1 MVLEKERKK
10 KTRIVC
16 TIGPASE
23 DKKVLTKLVQAGMN
37 VMRLNFS
44 HIRSQGF
51 GCSPIKAVREL
62 GSERRETV
70 RSPLGAQHI
79 PKTLLCHDGGSFL
92 LWCVAELGPLW
103 RKRHLPRV
111 GGGCLAEGGK
121 EAGRCYYL

>member
-44 HIRSQGF
+44 HGDFEEHGGRI
-51 GCSPIKAVREL
+51 
-62 GSERRETV
+62 
-70 RSPLGAQHI
+70 
-79 PKTLLCHDGGSFL
+79 KTLREINKELNKNVAILLELVISLMEKLNSKKVKFL
-92 LWCVAELGPLW
+92 LSVL
-103 RKRHLPRV
+103 KIS
-111 GGGCLAEGGK
+111 
-121 EAGRCYYL
+121 

>member
-44 HIRSQGF
+44 HGDFEEHGGRI
-51 GCSPIKAVREL
+51 
-62 GSERRETV
+62 
-70 RSPLGAQHI
+70 
-79 PKTLLCHDGGSFL
+79 KTLREINKELNKNVAMKLELVISLVEKLNSKKVKFL
-92 LWCVAELGPLW
+92 LSV
-103 RKRHLPRV
+103 
-111 GGGCLAEGGK
+111 
-121 EAGRCYYL
+121 

>member
-44 HIRSQGF
+44 HGDFEEHGGRI
-51 GCSPIKAVREL
+51 
-62 GSERRETV
+62 
-70 RSPLGAQHI
+70 
-79 PKTLLCHDGGSFL
+79 KTLREINKELNKRLTRRKNVSIDYY
-92 LWCVAELGPLW
+92 VASLGE
-103 RKRHLPRV
+103 V
-111 GGGCLAEGGK
+111 CND
-121 EAGRCYYL
+121 

>member
-44 HIRSQGF
+44 HGDFEEHGGRI
-51 GCSPIKAVREL
+51 
-62 GSERRETV
+62 
-70 RSPLGAQHI
+70 
-79 PKTLLCHDGGSFL
+79 KTLREINKELNKNVAILLDTKDLKLELVISLVEKLNSKKVKFL
-92 LWCVAELGPLW
+92 LSV
-103 RKRHLPRV
+103 
-111 GGGCLAEGGK
+111 
-121 EAGRCYYL
+121 

>member
-44 HIRSQGF
+44 HGDFEEHGGRI
-51 GCSPIKAVREL
+51 
-62 GSERRETV
+62 
-70 RSPLGAQHI
+70 
-79 PKTLLCHDGGSFL
+79 KTLREINKELNKNVAILLKDLKLELVISLVEKLNSKKVKFL
-92 LWCVAELGPLW
+92 LSV
-103 RKRHLPRV
+103 
-111 GGGCLAEGGK
+111 
-121 EAGRCYYL
+121 

>member
-44 HIRSQGF
+44 HGDFEEHGGRIKQKRSYLIR
-51 GCSPIKAVREL
+51 
-62 GSERRETV
+62 
-70 RSPLGAQHI
+70 
-79 PKTLLCHDGGSFL
+79 
-92 LWCVAELGPLW
+92 
-103 RKRHLPRV
+103 
-111 GGGCLAEGGK
+111 
-121 EAGRCYYL
+121 Y

>member
-44 HIRSQGF
+44 HGDFEEHGGRI
-51 GCSPIKAVREL
+51 
-62 GSERRETV
+62 
-70 RSPLGAQHI
+70 
-79 PKTLLCHDGGSFL
+79 KTLREINKELNKNVAIL
-92 LWCVAELGPLW
+92 LDTKGPEIRTGLAD
-103 RKRHLPRV
+103 RKVKLEKDKQIV
-111 GGGCLAEGGK
+111 LTTK
-121 EAGRCYYL
+121 DVKT

>member
-44 HIRSQGF
+44 HGDFEEHGGRI
-51 GCSPIKAVREL
+51 
-62 GSERRETV
+62 
-70 RSPLGAQHI
+70 
-79 PKTLLCHDGGSFL
+79 KTLREINKELNKNVAIL
-92 LWCVAELGPLW
+92 LHTKGP
-103 RKRHLPRV
+103 
-111 GGGCLAEGGK
+111 EI
-121 EAGRCYYL
+121 

>member
-44 HIRSQGF
+44 HGDFEEHGGRI
-51 GCSPIKAVREL
+51 
-62 GSERRETV
+62 
-70 RSPLGAQHI
+70 
-79 PKTLLCHDGGSFL
+79 KTLREINKELNKNVKDLKLELVISLMEKLNSKKVKFL
-92 LWCVAELGPLW
+92 LSVL
-103 RKRHLPRV
+103 KIS
-111 GGGCLAEGGK
+111 
-121 EAGRCYYL
+121 